1 MADADLREGI
11 LQHSKAVTS
20 EIARLAE
27 RLTGELNRSV
37 QELKAEKLNIASLA
51 GLFGDMASRLSA
63 EAKGSGK
70 SAARA

>member
-1 MADADLREGI
+1 
-11 LQHSKAVTS
+11 
-20 EIARLAE
+20 
-27 RLTGELNRSV
+27 V

-51 GLFGDMASRLSA
+51 GLFGDMASRLGA